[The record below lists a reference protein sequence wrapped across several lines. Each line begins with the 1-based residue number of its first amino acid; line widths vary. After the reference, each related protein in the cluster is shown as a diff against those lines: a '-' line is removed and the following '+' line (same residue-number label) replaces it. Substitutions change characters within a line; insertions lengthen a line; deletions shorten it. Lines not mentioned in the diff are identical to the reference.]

1 MKLKLLIF
9 FFLFSLRLSAQDS
22 TYKFTLQQAI
32 EFAYQ
37 NQANVKN
44 AMLDEQIAKQRVNE
58 ITGAGTPQISGSF
71 EINDYIELPTS
82 FIPAEFFGGEPG
94 TFAAIKFGQPY
105 TATAGI
111 TASQLLFDGSYLI
124 GLKASKTYR
133 ELARKQLQQSR
144 IETSIAVSRAYYTV
158 LVSEQSMLV
167 INSNLKR
174 LKKLRDDNKAMFDNG
189 LVEKLDYDRA
199 ELYYNNQVVAKENT
213 EREIKLA
220 YAFLKFQ
227 MGMDQSEDLQLTD
240 QLDESKWTDMS
251 TADQL
256 DYTKRNEYS
265 LMQTRER
272 FEELDLK
279 RYRSQY
285 LPSLVAFGSLST
297 NASRSEFDIFDTGKR
312 WYPLSVIGVKLT
324 VPIWNGLQT
333 NSRIQQSKLSL
344 YKTRNSMENL
354 KQGIGL
360 EYVSAKTKL
369 QNNLSSLQNSKKS
382 REIATEIVRV
392 SKIKYD
398 NGVGSSLEVTN
409 AETLLKEAETNYFTS
424 LYNTIISKLDV
435 DKALGNIK

>member
-1 MKLKLLIF
+1 
-9 FFLFSLRLSAQDS
+9 
-22 TYKFTLQQAI
+22 
-32 EFAYQ
+32 
-37 NQANVKN
+37 
-44 AMLDEQIAKQRVNE
+44 
-58 ITGAGTPQISGSF
+58 
-71 EINDYIELPTS
+71 
-82 FIPAEFFGGEPG
+82 
-94 TFAAIKFGQPY
+94 
-105 TATAGI
+105 
-111 TASQLLFDGSYLI
+111 
-124 GLKASKTYR
+124 
-133 ELARKQLQQSR
+133 
-144 IETSIAVSRAYYTV
+144 
-158 LVSEQSMLV
+158 
-167 INSNLKR
+167 
-174 LKKLRDDNKAMFDNG
+174 MFDNG

-227 MGMDQSEDLQLTD
+227 MGMDQSANLQLTD